1 MSQSRSEPCDAAALT
16 AQPSPDRS
24 NDGLPGLAS
33 VCCSRSP
40 PCWGLAP
47 PWHRPP
53 PGSRPAAITLGDSLF
68 HSKGNCY
75 ACHGANAQG
84 AVGPNLTDAEW
95 IHSDGSYDAI
105 VKQITT
111 GVTAEESKSKIP
123 MPPKGGSQITDDEV
137 EGGGGIRLLAEPQEA
152 VLTRRLR
159 PLHAA
164 FEGRTQV
171 RPFRYLPAMTTSQ
184 R

>member
-1 MSQSRSEPCDAAALT
+1 MDYQTRLGLLIAFAAVLGARPAV
-16 AQPSPDRS
+16 AQ
-24 NDGLPGLAS
+24 
-33 VCCSRSP
+33 
-40 PCWGLAP
+40 AP
-47 PWHRPP
+47 AAVT
-53 PGSRPAAITLGDSLF
+53 PAAIALGDSLF

-137 EGGGGIRLLAEPQEA
+137 KA
-152 VLTRRLR
+152 V
-159 PLHAA
+159 AA
-164 FEGRTQV
+164 YVYSLGHKK
-171 RPFRYLPAMTTSQ
+171 PS
-184 R
+184 

>member
-1 MSQSRSEPCDAAALT
+1 MDYRTRLGLLFALAAVLGGRPAV
-16 AQPSPDRS
+16 AQ
-24 NDGLPGLAS
+24 
-33 VCCSRSP
+33 
-40 PCWGLAP
+40 AP
-47 PWHRPP
+47 AAVT
-53 PGSRPAAITLGDSLF
+53 PAAITLGDSLF

-84 AVGPNLTDAEW
+84 VVGPNLTDTEW

-137 EGGGGIRLLAEPQEA
+137 KA
-152 VLTRRLR
+152 V
-159 PLHAA
+159 AA
-164 FEGRTQV
+164 YV
-171 RPFRYLPAMTTSQ
+171 YSLSHKKPA
-184 R
+184 

>member
-1 MSQSRSEPCDAAALT
+1 MDNRSRLGLLLAFAAVLGARPAV
-16 AQPSPDRS
+16 AQ
-24 NDGLPGLAS
+24 
-33 VCCSRSP
+33 
-40 PCWGLAP
+40 AP
-47 PWHRPP
+47 ATVT
-53 PGSRPAAITLGDSLF
+53 PAAITLGDSLF

-123 MPPKGGSQITDDEV
+123 MPPKGGSTITDDEV
-137 EGGGGIRLLAEPQEA
+137 KA
-152 VLTRRLR
+152 V
-159 PLHAA
+159 AA
-164 FEGRTQV
+164 YV
-171 RPFRYLPAMTTSQ
+171 YSLSHKKS
-184 R
+184 